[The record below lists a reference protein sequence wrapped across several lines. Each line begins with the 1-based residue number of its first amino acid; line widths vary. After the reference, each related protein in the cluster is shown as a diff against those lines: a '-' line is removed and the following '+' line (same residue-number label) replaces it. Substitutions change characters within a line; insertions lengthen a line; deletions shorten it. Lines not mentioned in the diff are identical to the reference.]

1 MVNFTQVTPTAPQ
14 HPAVLL
20 PETAAFPHRTL
31 KKGDHLYREGD
42 AADTVFRVEEGL
54 LKLGIDLVTGKERIV
69 GVAGPGDFIG
79 ALTPA
84 HAFQQETAEVLSPQV
99 TVQVIPTSEIMDELQ
114 NEVYAAAGTQLL
126 RLRDSLEDSELPV
139 PARLARTFVR
149 LGERFGHVSDTR
161 DVRLTLPLTHDSLAA
176 MVGAAR
182 ETTTAVLGE
191 MRDEGLVAGTR
202 GRYSFNLETLSD
214 FAVEASFAY

>member
-1 MVNFTQVTPTAPQ
+1 MVNFTQGISTSPQ
-14 HPAVLL
+14 HPALL
-20 PETAAFPHRTL
+20 HPDARVFPRREL
-31 KKGDHLYREGD
+31 KKGDRLYLEGD

-54 LKLGIDLVTGKERIV
+54 LKLSIDLVTGKERIV
-69 GVAGPGDFIG
+69 SMVGPGDFVG

-99 TVQVIPTSEIMDELQ
+99 TVQVIPTSEIVNELQ
-114 NEVYAAAGTQLL
+114 DEVYAAAGTQLL
-126 RLRDSLEDSELPV
+126 RMRNSLEDSELPV

-191 MRDEGLVAGTR
+191 MRDDGLVAGTR
-202 GRYSFNLETLSD
+202 GRYSFNLETLGD
-214 FAVEASFAY
+214 YAVEASFAY